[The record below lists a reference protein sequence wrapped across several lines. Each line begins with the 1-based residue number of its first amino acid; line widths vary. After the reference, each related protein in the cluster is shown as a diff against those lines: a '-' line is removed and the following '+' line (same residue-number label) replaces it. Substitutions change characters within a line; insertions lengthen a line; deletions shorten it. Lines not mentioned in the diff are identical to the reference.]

1 LPIFAA
7 PFRQPTFSMVIQDI
21 LAIAGK
27 PGLFKIL
34 SSNRTTLVVE
44 SMLDRKRM
52 SIPGTVRVS
61 SLGDITMFT
70 TGDDLHIR
78 HVLTRMH
85 DHLKGAQGIDHRA
98 EAGELRAFIDAIIP
112 ELDHNR
118 VYNSDLKKLIQWYN
132 TLIAQGAFPLEMRE
146 DLEATDAAAEGGS
159 EAEATAAVAAPA
171 AKPGAAA
178 KGTKGA
184 KSAVTKAAPKSTA
197 PKASAK
203 SAPAKAPTR
212 VAGAKKGG

>member
-1 LPIFAA
+1 
-7 PFRQPTFSMVIQDI
+7 MVIQDI

-27 PGLFKIL
+27 PGLFKIIT
-34 SSNRTTLVVE
+34 SNRTNLVVE

-85 DHLKGAQGIDHRA
+85 DHLKGAAGIDHRA
-98 EAGELRAFIDAIIP
+98 EPAELRAFMDQIVP

-132 TLIAQGAFPLEMRE
+132 TLVAQGAFPLEMRE
-146 DLEATDAAAEGGS
+146 DLEAQAEEGAVAADE
-159 EAEATAAVAAPA
+159 EATAVAAKA
-171 AKPGAAA
+171 GSTAA
-178 KGTKGA
+178 KGTKAA
-184 KSAVTKAAPKSTA
+184 KSAKPAAAKAAPKSTA

>member
-1 LPIFAA
+1 
-7 PFRQPTFSMVIQDI
+7 MVIQDI

-85 DHLKGAQGIDHRA
+85 DHLKGGQGIDHRA

-132 TLIAQGAFPLEMRE
+132 TLVAQGAFPLEMRE
-146 DLEATDAAAEGGS
+146 DLEAAATSEGGAEADAAAAG
-159 EAEATAAVAAPA
+159 AAPA
-171 AKPGAAA
+171 AKSGAAA
-178 KGTKGA
+178 AKATKGA
-184 KSAVTKAAPKSTA
+184 KSAGTKAAPKSTA
-197 PKASAK
+197 PKASSK

>member
-1 LPIFAA
+1 
-7 PFRQPTFSMVIQDI
+7 MVIQDI

-34 SSNRTTLVVE
+34 SSNRTNLVVE

-98 EAGELRAFIDAIIP
+98 EAGELRTFIDAIVP

-132 TLIAQGAFPLEMRE
+132 TLVAQGAFPLEMRE
-146 DLEATDAAAEGGS
+146 DLEAQAAEGV
-159 EAEATAAVAAPA
+159 AAVDEEVPA
-171 AKPGAAA
+171 AAAKSGAAAA
-178 KGTKGA
+178 KGTKAA
-184 KSAVTKAAPKSTA
+184 KAAKPAASKAAPKSTA

>member
-1 LPIFAA
+1 MPIFAA

-132 TLIAQGAFPLEMRE
+132 TLVVQGAFPLEMRE
-146 DLEATDAAAEGGS
+146 DLEAAATSEGGAEADAAAAG
-159 EAEATAAVAAPA
+159 AAPA
-171 AKPGAAA
+171 PKSGAAA
-178 KGTKGA
+178 AKATKGA
-184 KSAVTKAAPKSTA
+184 KSAGTKAAPKSTA

>member
-1 LPIFAA
+1 
-7 PFRQPTFSMVIQDI
+7 MVIQDI

-146 DLEATDAAAEGGS
+146 DLEAAATSEGGAEADAAAAG
-159 EAEATAAVAAPA
+159 AAPA
-171 AKPGAAA
+171 AKSGAAAA

-184 KSAVTKAAPKSTA
+184 KSAGTKAAPKSTA

>member
-1 LPIFAA
+1 MSIFAA

-85 DHLKGAQGIDHRA
+85 DHLKGGQGIDHRA

-132 TLIAQGAFPLEMRE
+132 TLVAQGAFPLEMRE
-146 DLEATDAAAEGGS
+146 DPAAAAE
-159 EAEATAAVAAPA
+159 AEAATADASGESATPAATTAAAKPA
-171 AKPGAAA
+171 AKAA
-178 KGTKGA
+178 KGTKT
-184 KSAVTKAAPKSTA
+184 TKASAPKSTA
-197 PKASAK
+197 PKASSK